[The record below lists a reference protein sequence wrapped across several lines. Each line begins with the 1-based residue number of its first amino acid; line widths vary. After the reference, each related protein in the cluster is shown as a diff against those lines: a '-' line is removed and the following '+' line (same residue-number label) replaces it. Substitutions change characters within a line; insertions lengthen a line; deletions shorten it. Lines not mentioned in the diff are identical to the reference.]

1 MGACR
6 RKAAGETQWQLAI
19 PCAGGDEALSMPHR
33 PAAYPCIAQL
43 HRRNFL
49 VRRQLLM
56 LQRRL
61 QVLLL
66 PLRIRWHLFD
76 RRRR

>member
-1 MGACR
+1 
-6 RKAAGETQWQLAI
+6 
-19 PCAGGDEALSMPHR
+19 MPHR